1 MRQLILDTETTGL
14 YPEQGHRIIEL
25 AGLELVDRRPTGR
38 TIHFY
43 VDPERE
49 IDEAAAEV
57 HGMTWDDLKGKP
69 RFADVAADFVLF
81 ARGAEWVIHNAPF
94 DLAFLDAEFRRA
106 GLPGCATLHAG
117 VIDTLALAR
126 ENFPGKRNNLNALC
140 ERFAVDNAHRT
151 LHGALLDAELLAEVY
166 LAMTRGQETLTIDL
180 PPPKG
185 LLAAAGAGGAVP
197 GSAGQRPALRRIEPT
212 PAELAA
218 HEAYLAA
225 LDGEIKGRCLWRSQV
240 DGAG

>member
-38 TIHFY
+38 TVHYY

-57 HGMTWDDLKGKP
+57 HGMTWEDLKGKP
-69 RFADVAADFVLF
+69 RFAEVAAEFVEF

-94 DLAFLDAEFRRA
+94 DIAFLDAEFRRA
-106 GLPGCATLHAG
+106 GLPGCATLYGG
-117 VIDTLALAR
+117 VVDTLALAR
-126 ENFPGKRNNLNALC
+126 EQFPGKRNNLNALC
-140 ERFAVDNAHRT
+140 ERFAIDNAQRT

-166 LAMTRGQETLTIDL
+166 LAMTRGQEALIIDMA
-180 PPPKG
+180 PANG
-185 LLAAAGAGGAVP
+185 LAAMGAAGVIP
-197 GSAGQRPALRRIEPT
+197 GRASQRPTLRHIEPT

-225 LDGEIKGRCLWRSQV
+225 LEGEIKRRCLWRSQV
-240 DGAG
+240 DGTG